1 MTALVENT
9 QVQRITLAMERV
21 VLKDIDRGGL
31 RLDLKR
37 NIDKGHDLRG
47 IDMARQVE
55 SDRSPSR
62 DTSPEGGHYRKNC
75 DSLHL

>member
-47 IDMARQVE
+47 IDVASQVKGN
-55 SDRSPSR
+55 RSPGS
-62 DTSPEGGHYRKNC
+62 DTSHEGG
-75 DSLHL
+75 D